1 MFSINIYLRF
11 ALIGVT
17 LVGGIILSILV
28 NFWYALPF
36 LIVGLFLLVGYIF
49 LGTVQSSAALLQSG
63 DLEAT
68 EKRLSLTFNPK
79 WLYATNR
86 AYYYMLKG
94 SIALGRKEM
103 EEGEKYLKMAQE
115 IEIPT
120 DNEKAILE
128 IQLAN
133 INASKGKWKQAQ
145 IHFRNAKQ
153 LNVSETMI
161 KDQIKQFEKVL
172 QNRGQMKAA
181 GRMGGNKGAGV
192 MRAGGKRRRPRMK

>member
-1 MFSINIYLRF
+1 MLSINIYVRF
-11 ALIGVT
+11 ALIAVLLT
-17 LVGGIILSILV
+17 GGIVLSFLV
-28 NFWYALPF
+28 NFWYALP
-36 LIVGLFLLVGYIF
+36 LLLAGIVLFVGYVL
-49 LGTVQSSAALLQSG
+49 LGTVQSAAALLQTG
-63 DLEAT
+63 DMDQT
-68 EKRLSLTFNPK
+68 EKRLDLTLNPK

-94 SIALGRKEM
+94 SIALNRKNM

-120 DNEKAILE
+120 ANEKAILE

-133 INASKGKWKQAQ
+133 INASKNKWKQAQ

-153 LNVSETMI
+153 LDVTEQMI

-181 GRMGGNKGAGV
+181 SRMGKGGAAM
-192 MRAGGKRRRPRMK
+192 MRPGGKRKRPRVR